1 MVELDEMTE
10 VLVTDAGVLVVTL
23 NRSEHRN
30 ALSDN
35 ILEDLG
41 QICAHMLARMDH
53 ANCSVPEY
61 A

>member
-1 MVELDEMTE
+1 MTE

-23 NRSEHRN
+23 NRSENRN

-41 QICAHMLARMDH
+41 QICAHMLAPMDH

>member
-23 NRSEHRN
+23 NRSENRN

-53 ANCSVPEY
+53 ANCSAPEY